1 MARLKIGA
9 IADDTP
15 VKLSVVLPAP
25 IHRDLVSYAQA
36 MSKESGQSIEPVQ
49 LVGPM
54 LQRFM
59 ATDRA
64 FAKWRRSTRS
74 AELGPSDDRHVS
86 GTGADDTIKR

>member
-15 VKLSVVLPAP
+15 IKVTVVLPAAV
-25 IHRDLVSYAQA
+25 HRDLVSYAQA
-36 MSKESGQSIEPVQ
+36 TSDESGQAIEPTQ

-54 LQRFM
+54 LRKFM

-64 FAKWRRSTRS
+64 FAKWRRSRRS
-74 AELGPSDDRHVS
+74 AELGSSGDRHVL
-86 GTGADDTIKR
+86 GTGTDDTIGR

>member
-15 VKLSVVLPAP
+15 IKLAVVLPAAV
-25 IHRDLVSYAQA
+25 HRDLVSYAYA
-36 MSKESGQSIEPVQ
+36 FSKENGQAVEPTH

-54 LQRFM
+54 LARFM

-64 FAKWRRSTRS
+64 FAKWRRKQNAEPGDRQRS
-74 AELGPSDDRHVS
+74 GPLAGESRE
-86 GTGADDTIKR
+86 R

>member
-15 VKLSVVLPAP
+15 VKLAVVLPAAV
-25 IHRDLVSYAQA
+25 HRDLVSYARA
-36 MSKESGQSIEPVQ
+36 LSKENGQAVEPNH

-54 LQRFM
+54 LARFM

-64 FAKWRRSTRS
+64 FAKWRRSQTS
-74 AELGPSDDRHVS
+74 AELGTSTSGHVS
-86 GTGADDTIKR
+86 GVRPGGSIER